1 MTLIIV
7 AILLLSFIL
16 IATERLTNINKAAV
30 AVFAGTVG
38 WVLYICWG
46 TDFVMSQHP
55 SGYFNFLQG
64 AVATS
69 TAVKQYIAKS
79 IFLPY
84 VGKASEVVLF
94 LLATMTIVEV
104 LYNNGCFDFITQILK
119 TRNSKRMLWTLVI
132 ITFLV
137 SINLDNL
144 TTTVMMLTIMHGII
158 PSRRQR
164 MILGSAILIAATAGG
179 TLTVIGNPEN
189 LVLWNMG
196 AVTAS
201 NLSATLLVPCV
212 TTCVVSVLLLQRML
226 PDRLDTEWI
235 VMPYRGDDTNLNVW
249 QRLLM
254 LFVGLGGL
262 WLIPTLHDI
271 TKLSPFLGAF
281 CVLAVLWIV
290 NEIINRKLFNND
302 QMLQRRELRV
312 MQYGVIQMMLYV
324 MGMMFAVGVVQ
335 ETGGNSASVNGS
347 KSGGTVVYNPFNIGA
362 SGKNA
367 VSKGL
372 AYAKKMGWTTPEK
385 AVNGA
390 ASYIASGY
398 INKKQ
403 NTLYLQKF
411 NVANGAS
418 KVGTHQYMTN
428 VMAPYSEAYITKKSY
443 AKMGITNEPLAFVI
457 PVFTGMPDKTKLP

>member
-1 MTLIIV
+1 MRWKKKKFRVMTLIIV
-7 AILLLSFIL
+7 AILLLSFLL

-46 TDFVMSQHP
+46 TDFVMSQH
-55 SGYFNFLQG
+55 SYGYFNFLQG

-94 LLATMTIVEV
+94 LLATMTIVEI
-104 LYNNGCFDFITQILK
+104 LYNNGCFDFITQLLK
-119 TRNSKRMLWTLVI
+119 TRNSKRMLWTLVA
-132 ITFLV
+132 ITFFV

-196 AVTAS
+196 AVTATD
-201 NLSATLLVPCV
+201 LSATLLVPCIM
-212 TTCVVSVLLLQRML
+212 TCVVSVLLLQRLL

-262 WLIPTLHDI
+262 WLIPTLHDV

-281 CVLAVLWIV
+281 CVLALLWIV
-290 NEIINRKLFNND
+290 NEIFNRKLFNID

-324 MGMMFAVGVVQ
+324 MGMMFALGVVQ
-335 ETGGNSASVNGS
+335 ETGALEWLWENASIYIHDSWIWGIIA
-347 KSGGTVVYNPFNIGA
+347 GTLSTILDSFA
-362 SGKNA
+362 TA
-367 VSKGL
+367 VSFYNLKQTCATGDIYYKIIAYCVMVGSNIL
-372 AYAKKMGWTTPEK
+372 AVGSMSGIALLKMERMHVGW
-385 AVNGA
+385 
-390 ASYIASGY
+390 Y
-398 INKKQ
+398 
-403 NTLYLQKF
+403 F
-411 NVANGAS
+411 RNVGWRALCG
-418 KVGTHQYMTN
+418 
-428 VMAPYSEAYITKKSY
+428 
-443 AKMGITNEPLAFVI
+443 GIIGFVI
-457 PVFTGMPDKTKLP
+457 LIAFSII